1 MIYEISAG
9 DIPAIIAAHKRAER
23 MEANSKLGYLK
34 EDSFFPEEEVEIVP
48 TLACVSSK
56 RKLRVSEP
64 RRAESKKVQRAERE
78 EGLVELL
85 EKLFIPQDPK
95 RHIVSLE
102 DAKRYS
108 AYKEFQRHNDEI
120 QKIRNERKARELLQ
134 FLQYLM
140 K

>member
-23 MEANSKLGYLK
+23 MEANNKLGYLK
-34 EDSFFPEEEVEIVP
+34 ENSFLSEEEVEIVP
-48 TLACVSSK
+48 TLVCVSPK

-64 RRAESKKVQRAERE
+64 RRVESKKVQRAERE
-78 EGLVELL
+78 EGLIELL
-85 EKLFIPQDPK
+85 EKFFIAQDPK
-95 RHIVSLE
+95 EYVISPKE
-102 DAKRYS
+102 AKRYS
-108 AYKEFQRHNDEI
+108 VYKEFQRHNDEI

>member
-23 MEANSKLGYLK
+23 MEANNKLGYLK
-34 EDSFFPEEEVEIVP
+34 ENSFLSDEEVEIVP
-48 TLACVSSK
+48 TLVCVSPK

-64 RRAESKKVQRAERE
+64 RRVESKKVQRAERE
-78 EGLVELL
+78 EGLIELL
-85 EKLFIPQDPK
+85 EKLFVPQGPK
-95 RHIVSLE
+95 EYIFSSK

-108 AYKEFQRHNDEI
+108 VYKEFQRHNDEI

>member
-48 TLACVSSK
+48 TLVCVSPK

-64 RRAESKKVQRAERE
+64 RRAKSEKVSREERE
-78 EGLVELL
+78 AGLIEML
-85 EKLFIPQDPK
+85 EKFFVPQDPK
-95 RHIVSLE
+95 KHIVSLE
-102 DAKRYS
+102 DTKRHS
-108 AYKEFQRHNDEI
+108 AYREFQRHNDEI

>member
-34 EDSFFPEEEVEIVP
+34 ENSFLSDEEVEIVP
-48 TLACVSSK
+48 TLVCVSPK

-64 RRAESKKVQRAERE
+64 RRVESKKAERE
-78 EGLVELL
+78 EGLIELL
-85 EKLFIPQDPK
+85 EKLFIAQDP
-95 RHIVSLE
+95 RCSV
-102 DAKRYS
+102 
-108 AYKEFQRHNDEI
+108 YKEFQHHNDEI

>member
-34 EDSFFPEEEVEIVP
+34 ENSFFSDEEVEIVP
-48 TLACVSSK
+48 TLVCVSPK

-64 RRAESKKVQRAERE
+64 RRVDSKKVQSGDNLIKVFEYLLGSDNTEDYILKPKEAER
-78 EGLVELL
+78 
-85 EKLFIPQDPK
+85 
-95 RHIVSLE
+95 
-102 DAKRYS
+102 YS
-108 AYKEFQRHNDEI
+108 VHREFQRHNDEI

>member
-34 EDSFFPEEEVEIVP
+34 EDSFFSDEEVEIVP
-48 TLACVSSK
+48 TLVCVSPK

-64 RRAESKKVQRAERE
+64 RRAKSENVQRE
-78 EGLVELL
+78 ELEAGLIEML
-85 EKLFIPQDPK
+85 EKFFVPQDPK
-95 RHIVSLE
+95 KHIVSLE
-102 DAKRYS
+102 DAKKYS
-108 AYKEFQRHNDEI
+108 AYEEFQRHNDEI

>member
-23 MEANSKLGYLK
+23 MEANRKLGYLK
-34 EDSFFPEEEVEIVP
+34 EDSFFDDKEVEIVP
-48 TLACVSSK
+48 TLVCVSPK

-64 RRAESKKVQRAERE
+64 RRVENKKVQQEERE
-78 EGLVELL
+78 AGLIEML
-85 EKLFIPQDPK
+85 EKLFTPQDPK
-95 RHIVSLE
+95 ECIVSLE
-102 DAKRYS
+102 DAKKYS
-108 AYKEFQRHNDEI
+108 VYREFQRHNDEI

>member
-23 MEANSKLGYLK
+23 VEANSKLGYLK
-34 EDSFFPEEEVEIVP
+34 ENSFFSDEEVEIVP
-48 TLACVSSK
+48 TLVCVSPK

-64 RRAESKKVQRAERE
+64 RRVEGKKAERE
-78 EGLVELL
+78 EGLIEML
-85 EKLFIPQDPK
+85 EKLFVPQDPK
-95 RHIVSLE
+95 EHILSLE

-108 AYKEFQRHNDEI
+108 VYKEFQRHNDEI

>member
-34 EDSFFPEEEVEIVP
+34 ENSFLSDEEVEIVP
-48 TLACVSSK
+48 TLVCVSPK

-64 RRAESKKVQRAERE
+64 RRVESKKAERE
-78 EGLVELL
+78 EGLIELL
-85 EKLFIPQDPK
+85 EKLFIAQDPK
-95 RHIVSLE
+95 EYVISPKE
-102 DAKRYS
+102 AKRYS
-108 AYKEFQRHNDEI
+108 VYKEFQRHNDEI

>member
-23 MEANSKLGYLK
+23 MEANSKLGSLK
-34 EDSFFPEEEVEIVP
+34 ENLFFSDEEVEIVP
-48 TLACVSSK
+48 TLVCVSPK

-64 RRAESKKVQRAERE
+64 RRVESKKVQRAERE

-85 EKLFIPQDPK
+85 EKLFIAQDSKEYVISPK
-95 RHIVSLE
+95 E
-102 DAKRYS
+102 AKRYS
-108 AYKEFQRHNDEI
+108 VYKEFQRHNDEI

>member
-34 EDSFFPEEEVEIVP
+34 ENSFFSEEEVEIVP
-48 TLACVSSK
+48 TLVCVSPK

-64 RRAESKKVQRAERE
+64 RKVESKKVQKAERE
-78 EGLVELL
+78 EGLIEMF
-85 EKLFIPQDPK
+85 EKFFTPQGPK
-95 RHIVSLE
+95 ECIVSLE

-120 QKIRNERKARELLQ
+120 QRIRNERKAREFLQ

>member
-23 MEANSKLGYLK
+23 MEANNKLGYLK
-34 EDSFFPEEEVEIVP
+34 ENSFLSEEEVEIIP
-48 TLACVSSK
+48 TLVCVSPK

-64 RRAESKKVQRAERE
+64 RRVESKKVQRDERE
-78 EGLVELL
+78 EGLIEML
-85 EKLFIPQDPK
+85 EKLFVPQDP
-95 RHIVSLE
+95 
-102 DAKRYS
+102 RYS
-108 AYKEFQRHNDEI
+108 VYKEFQRHNDEI

>member
-34 EDSFFPEEEVEIVP
+34 EDSFFSEDEVEIVP
-48 TLACVSSK
+48 TLVCVSPK

-64 RRAESKKVQRAERE
+64 RRAESEKVRREERE
-78 EGLVELL
+78 AGLIEML
-85 EKLFIPQDPK
+85 EKLFVAQDPK
-95 RHIVSLE
+95 KHVVSLE

-108 AYKEFQRHNDEI
+108 AYKEFQCHNDEI
-120 QKIRNERKARELLQ
+120 QKIQNERKARELLR